1 MGLNLLET
9 FAVNFLS

>member
-9 FAVNFLS
+9 FAVNFLD